1 MQIQLMDIQSR
12 TDIELLMAAFYEKVK
27 KDDTIGF
34 IFNDIAKINWAH
46 HIPIICDFWET
57 LLLNATSYSK
67 NAMAVHYTLN
77 RKVPLEEKHF
87 QRWLQL
93 FDGTVDELFS
103 GNVATIAKKKAKS
116 IASLMHFKM
125 KQERSGPGITKP

>member
-1 MQIQLMDIQSR
+1 MDIESR
-12 TDIELLMAAFYEKVK
+12 MDIELLMATFYEKVK
-27 KDDTIGF
+27 KDDTIGY
-34 IFNDIAKINWAH
+34 IFNDIAKINWEH

-77 RKVPLEEKHF
+77 RKVPLEERHF

-93 FDGTVDELFS
+93 FFETVDDLFT
-103 GNVATIAKKKAKS
+103 GDIATMAKKKAKS
-116 IASLMHFKM
+116 IAALMQFKM
-125 KQERSGPGITKP
+125 KQENTGLNITGNSEKR

>member
-1 MQIQLMDIQSR
+1 MDIQSR
-12 TDIELLMAAFYEKVK
+12 TDIELLMTAFYEKVK

-34 IFNDIAKINWAH
+34 IFNDIAKVNWEH
-46 HIPIICDFWET
+46 HIPIITDFWET
-57 LLLNATSYSK
+57 LLLDAASYSK

-93 FDGTVDELFS
+93 FDETVNELFS
-103 GNVATIAKKKAKS
+103 GNVAALAKKKAKS
-116 IASLMHFKM
+116 IASLMQFKM
-125 KQERSGPGITKP
+125 KQERNDINITKP